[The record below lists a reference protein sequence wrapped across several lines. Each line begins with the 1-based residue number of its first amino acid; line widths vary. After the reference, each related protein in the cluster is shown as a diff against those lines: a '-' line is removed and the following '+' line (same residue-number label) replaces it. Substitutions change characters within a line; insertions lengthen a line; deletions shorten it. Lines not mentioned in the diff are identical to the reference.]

1 VLAHLKKE
9 KIVTIKTETL
19 AKFQHLK
26 TTSEALTFTNSVV
39 LVYGPPGVGK
49 TTLFLTAADKF
60 AGLAQ
65 KGERITCDDLCVIQ
79 MDPGGTDGFKSNGYT
94 CPVIDYRSIL
104 ADVKDPGEAA
114 AISIELAR
122 QTGANKYALD
132 TISQLD
138 FDLNKYLT
146 ENEQLYTTNGGS
158 VDTQKKWMILGATHG
173 DIYNNFMTLPGLKF
187 ALGHAKV
194 LTDDLQEPKTDRQKA
209 EKKLQERKDKVAN
222 VGNPSVILDVT
233 GMGKKFWDRA
243 NSLQI
248 YVTTIENPA
257 TKAIERKLVT
267 GYNSA
272 TDAAAKNRFE
282 ALVPVNPEFNMGKII
297 KAIRA

>member
-1 VLAHLKKE
+1 M
-9 KIVTIKTETL
+9 TINAETL
-19 AKFQHLK
+19 AKYQQFK
-26 TTSEALTFTNSVV
+26 STSEKLTFTNSVI

-49 TTLFLTAADKF
+49 TTLFLTAADKYV
-60 AGLAQ
+60 GLAQ
-65 KGERITCDDLCVIQ
+65 KGERINCDDLCVIQ
-79 MDPGGTDGFKSNGYT
+79 MDPGGTDGFKSNGYN

-104 ADVKDPGEAA
+104 ADVKDPARAA
-114 AISIELAR
+114 TISIELAR
-122 QTGANKYALD
+122 QTGANKFALD

-146 ENEQLYTTNGGS
+146 EHEELYTTTTGN

-173 DIYNNFMTLPGLKF
+173 DVYNNFMTLPGLKF

-194 LTDDLQEPKTDRQKA
+194 LTDDLQEAKTERQKA
-209 EKKLQERKDKVAN
+209 EKKLQERKDKIAN

-248 YVTTIENPA
+248 YVTTVENPA

-272 TDAAAKNRFE
+272 TDASAKNRFE
-282 ALVPVNPEFNMGKII
+282 ALIPVNPPFNMRELIEK
-297 KAIRA
+297 IRA

>member
-1 VLAHLKKE
+1 MAIDQKTLE
-9 KIVTIKTETL
+9 KYQ
-19 AKFQHLK
+19 QHK
-26 TTSEALTFTNSVV
+26 STSEKLTFTNSVV

-79 MDPGGTDGFKSNGYT
+79 MDPGGTDGFKSNGYN
-94 CPVIDYRSIL
+94 CPVIDYRAIL
-104 ADVKDPGEAA
+104 ADVKDPGQAVS
-114 AISIELAR
+114 ISIELAR

-146 ENEQLYTTNGGS
+146 EHEELYTTNGGS

-173 DIYNNFMTLPGLKF
+173 DIYNSFMTLPGLKF

-194 LTDDLQEPKTDRQKA
+194 LTDDLQEAKTDRQKA

-248 YVTTIENPA
+248 YVTTIENPG

-272 TDAAAKNRFE
+272 TDASAKNRFE
-282 ALVPVNPEFNMGKII
+282 ALVPVNPAFNMRQII
-297 KAIRA
+297 EAIRA

>member
-1 VLAHLKKE
+1 MAIDQKTLE
-9 KIVTIKTETL
+9 KYI
-19 AKFQHLK
+19 QHK
-26 TTSEALTFTNSVV
+26 STSEKLTFTNSVV

-60 AGLAQ
+60 AGLAH
-65 KGERITCDDLCVIQ
+65 KGERIFCDDLCVIQ
-79 MDPGGTDGFKSNGYT
+79 MDPGGTDGFKSNGYN
-94 CPVIDYRSIL
+94 CHVIDYRAIL
-104 ADVKDPGEAA
+104 ADVKDPAEAA
-114 AISIELAR
+114 SISIELAR

-146 ENEQLYTTNGGS
+146 ENEQLYTTSGGA
-158 VDTQKKWMILGATHG
+158 VDTQKKWMILSSVHG
-173 DIYNNFMTLPGLKF
+173 DVYNNFMTLPGLKF

-194 LTDDLQEPKTDRQKA
+194 LTDDLNLANAQTDRQKA
-209 EKKLQERKDKVAN
+209 EKKMMERKDKIAN
-222 VGNPSVILDVT
+222 VGNPSVILDIT
-233 GMGKKFWDRA
+233 GKGKAFWDRA

-248 YVTTIENPA
+248 YVTTVENPS

-267 GYNSA
+267 GYNAA
-272 TDAAAKNRFE
+272 TDASAKNRFE

-297 KAIRA
+297 KAIRE